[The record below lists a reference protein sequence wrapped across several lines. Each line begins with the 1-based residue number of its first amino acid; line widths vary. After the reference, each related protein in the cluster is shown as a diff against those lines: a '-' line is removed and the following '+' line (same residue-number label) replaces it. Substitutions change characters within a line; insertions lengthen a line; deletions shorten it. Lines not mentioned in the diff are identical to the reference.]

1 MNLHSTTK
9 RTEDTKTAQ
18 SKGFQSG
25 LLLRDLR
32 AFVVGI
38 MFTGCKFLAI
48 SDPNT
53 RRGPTSSAGAG
64 DSRVGELRVDWQP

>member
-32 AFVVGI
+32 AFVVKASPVHGSN
-38 MFTGCKFLAI
+38 ARVA
-48 SDPNT
+48 T
-53 RRGPTSSAGAG
+53 R
-64 DSRVGELRVDWQP
+64 